1 MASRTHSISK
11 RTWNAS
17 QSWHYEELLEIPT
30 ATGVAKIRIYIR
42 SNAYDEQSSGVAE
55 RWDGARWQ
63 QITHRSGVELASR
76 HGQMGSKRPVSYT
89 SSTLSAAALAAF
101 AADRDSL
108 LKEAKAILC

>member
-1 MASRTHSISK
+1 MAGRARSISK

-30 ATGVAKIRIYIR
+30 TSGVAKVRIHIR

-63 QITHRSGVELASR
+63 QITHRSGIELASR
-76 HGQMGSKRPVSYT
+76 HGAMGSKRPVSYT
-89 SSTLSAAALAAF
+89 SSTLSPAALAAF
-101 AADRDSL
+101 TADRDAL
-108 LKEAKAILC
+108 LKEAQAILR